1 MRSRSIY
8 TFLTSTALFLL
19 GCMIVPAMLAQTD
32 DRLIEISNPYAN
44 VNWETDRVL
53 RGNLHTHTTQSD
65 GQYDPDAVIDAYKQR
80 GYDFLA
86 ITDHDRVTYPWQ
98 DFGRDPQALGMVDIE
113 GNELSQGHHLV
124 SLFNDYA
131 TLDPNTL
138 TRFRGVAA
146 HGGIAYFAHPGRY
159 DNDAQ
164 WYAQLYYDNPH
175 VFGQAIYNQ
184 GDRYPG
190 DREKWDEVLSITMP
204 DRPVWGISEDDMHR
218 TPHFGRNRTYIFA
231 TENDHENI
239 REALME
245 GRFYSTISEDGKT
258 PPSLT
263 GVTIDEHAS
272 TITLEVQNYTSIR
285 WISMGKEVATG
296 TTVNIT
302 SSADM
307 DRYVRAELQGP
318 EGRTYT
324 NPFGIIFFINRPP
337 HVDAGEDQALWV
349 ENTVTLRGI
358 VRDDGRPEDADLR
371 IQWEQLSGEG
381 SVTFATPHAPETTAA
396 FSAPGTY
403 TLQLTADDS
412 EYSVSD
418 TVTITALADNLGC
431 QLGVFDLSANNGINP
446 ATGQPWQRG
455 DQYRLVFLSRNP
467 VSAKTP
473 LADDITYW
481 NQAVQL
487 IAERA
492 TEFDLGG
499 VTWKIIGSTSG
510 IDARDNT
517 ATNPRVHGTGHPIL
531 NMEGEVIANNFEH
544 LWGDSE
550 SHAAPAYDENG
561 RDFFDADAPPS
572 IITGTNAEGK
582 ALAVLR
588 LRDISAM
595 GNIRQGVFNN
605 TRSWK
610 SHSRWF
616 SDADSSVYGM
626 SEPLTIIDRSA
637 E

>member
-1 MRSRSIY
+1 MHNRSIHS
-8 TFLTSTALFLL
+8 FLTSTALFLL
-19 GCMIVPAMLAQTD
+19 GCMIVPAMQAQAD
-32 DRLIEISNPYAN
+32 DHMVEISNPYAN
-44 VNWETDRVL
+44 VNWEADRLL

-65 GQYDPDAVIDAYKQR
+65 GEYDPDEVFDEYKKR

-98 DFGRDPQALGMVDIE
+98 DFGRDPQALGMVDIA

-131 TLDPNTL
+131 TLNPDTV

-146 HGGIAYFAHPGRY
+146 NDGIAYFAHPGRY
-159 DNDAQ
+159 DYDAQ
-164 WYAQLYYDNPH
+164 WYAQIYYDKPH

-190 DREKWDEVLSITMP
+190 DRAKWDEVLSITMP
-204 DRPVWGISEDDMHR
+204 HRPVWGISEDDMHR
-218 TPHFGRNRTYIFA
+218 TPHFGRNRTYLFA
-231 TENDHENI
+231 SENDHESV

-245 GRFYSTISEDGKT
+245 GRFYSTISEDGET

-263 GVTIDEHAS
+263 GVIIDENAS
-272 TITLEVQNYTSIR
+272 TITLEAKNYTSIR
-285 WISMGKEVATG
+285 WISMGEEVATG
-296 TTVNIT
+296 ATIEIT
-302 SSADM
+302 SPTDM

-324 NPFGIIFFINRPP
+324 NPFGIDFFINRAP
-337 HVDAGEDQALWV
+337 HVDAGEDQAVWV
-349 ENTVTLRGI
+349 EDTATLQGV

-371 IQWEQLSGEG
+371 IQWEQVSGEG
-381 SVTFATPHAPETTAA
+381 SVTFTDPNAAETTAA
-396 FSAPGTY
+396 FSEPGNY
-403 TLQLTADDS
+403 TLQLTGDDS

-418 TVTITALADNLGC
+418 TVTITALAENLGC

-446 ATGQPWQRG
+446 AMGQPWARG

-467 VSAKTP
+467 VSARTP
-473 LADDITYW
+473 LANDIDYW

-492 TEFDLGG
+492 TEYDLSG
-499 VTWKIIGSTSG
+499 VTWKILGSTSE

-517 ATNPRVHGTGHPIL
+517 ATNPEVHGTGHPIL
-531 NMEGEVIANNFEH
+531 NMAGQVIENNFEA
-544 LWGDSE
+544 LWDDNE
-550 SHAAPAYDENG
+550 AHAAPAYDENG
-561 RDFFDADAPPS
+561 RNFFDADEPPS
-572 IITGTNAEGK
+572 IITGTDAEGK

-588 LRDISAM
+588 LRDISEM

-605 TRSWK
+605 TRNWK

-616 SDADSSVYGM
+616 SDVDSSVYGM